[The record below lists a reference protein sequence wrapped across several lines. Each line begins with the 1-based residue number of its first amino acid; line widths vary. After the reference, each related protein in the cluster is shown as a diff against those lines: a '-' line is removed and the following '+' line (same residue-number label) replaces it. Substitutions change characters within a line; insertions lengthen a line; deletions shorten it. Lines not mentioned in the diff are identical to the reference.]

1 MKGGQNVQ
9 KYTFSKKKSI
19 TVKRYA
25 GQLITTCI
33 TQVFACLVQYGIV
46 IWVFSSQSNELVS
59 QKRHGFSGYLWT
71 QQKTRFFRKS
81 LKNRQK
87 CLI

>member
-1 MKGGQNVQ
+1 MQ
-9 KYTFSKKKSI
+9 KYTFSKKNSI

-33 TQVFACLVQYGIV
+33 TQVFPRLVQYGIV
-46 IWVFSSQSNELVS
+46 IRVFSSQSKELVS